1 MSSPQRDRLVSEQE
15 IGASIRAVI
24 EGDHDAWPAI
34 PVPIRLLAAALA
46 LSLNSNRVSTK
57 GLTKIARLARS
68 GITRPTSAW
77 KPLVDAMVAHPS
89 SLGSFLLAG
98 DTRRGRTVPELEEEL
113 AARDNKIRDLKERIA
128 DLEAAVGPIAEVAN
142 QALDRVAE
150 IEGLQRARDAAKVR
164 PLRPVP

>member
-1 MSSPQRDRLVSEQE
+1 MSATQRDRLVSEQE

-34 PVPIRLLAAALA
+34 PVPIRLLAAALV
-46 LSLNSNRVSTK
+46 LTLNGKRVSTK
-57 GLTKIARLARS
+57 GLAKIARLARS

-89 SLGSFLLAG
+89 SLDSFLLAG
-98 DTRRGRTVPELEEEL
+98 DPRRGRTVPELEAEV
-113 AARDNKIRDLKERIA
+113 AARDDKIRDLKERVA
-128 DLEAAVGPIAEVAN
+128 DLEAAVGPIAEVGN
-142 QALDRVAE
+142 QALDRLAE
-150 IEGLQRARDAAKVR
+150 IEGLQRARDDAKVR